1 MLQQILNLFRT
12 SMPLDSWGESHVENL
27 INELHPQ
34 LVYLEAFMGLEA
46 EQKGGTLGSENL
58 RLQVKMYF

>member
-1 MLQQILNLFRT
+1 
-12 SMPLDSWGESHVENL
+12 MPLDSWGESHVENL

-46 EQKGGTLGSENL
+46 EQKDGTLGSENL